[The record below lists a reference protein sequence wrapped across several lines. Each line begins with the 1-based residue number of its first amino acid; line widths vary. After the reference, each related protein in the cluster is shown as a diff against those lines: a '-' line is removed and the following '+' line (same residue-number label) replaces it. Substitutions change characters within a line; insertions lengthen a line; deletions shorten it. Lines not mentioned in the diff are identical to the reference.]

1 MQIAMLKDIV
11 LFGAQGSGKGT
22 QAKKLVDH
30 FIGQYRYFESGAILR
45 ALESN
50 DNAIGSYI
58 KVLME
63 QGKLLHDSLV
73 VALFDAF
80 YVTLRKD
87 QRMIVDGFPR
97 DIPQMHSFLDRM
109 YRNKRELLG
118 IWIDVPKEVAVER
131 AMQRGRPDD
140 TKESVERRINTYYE
154 QTMPIIDYIQHFGKL
169 VKIDGTKSV
178 DEVFADIV
186 EALRADADVDA

>member
-1 MQIAMLKDIV
+1 MLKDIV

-30 FIGQYRYFESGAILR
+30 FMGQYRYFESGAILR

-58 KVLME
+58 KVLMD
-63 QGKLLHDSLV
+63 QGKLLHDALV

-80 YVTLRKD
+80 YVTLRAD
-87 QRMIVDGFPR
+87 QKMIVDGFPR

-109 YRNKRELLG
+109 YRNERELMG
-118 IWIDVPKEVAVER
+118 VRIDVPKEVAVER

-140 TKESVERRINTYYE
+140 TKESVETRINTYYE
-154 QTMPIIDYIQHFGKL
+154 QTMPIIEYIQHFGKL
-169 VKIDGTKSV
+169 VKIDGTQTVEK
-178 DEVFADIV
+178 VFEDIL
-186 EALRADADVDA
+186 EAFRNDVNP

>member
-1 MQIAMLKDIV
+1 M

-22 QAKKLVDH
+22 QAKKLVEH
-30 FIGQYRYFESGAILR
+30 FIGQYRYFESGAVLR

-118 IWIDVPKEVAVER
+118 IWIDVPKEVAVQR

-140 TKESVERRINTYYE
+140 TQESVERRINTYYE

-186 EALRADADVDA
+186 AALRADADETGE

>member
-1 MQIAMLKDIV
+1 M
-11 LFGAQGSGKGT
+11 
-22 QAKKLVDH
+22 
-30 FIGQYRYFESGAILR
+30 
-45 ALESN
+45 
-50 DNAIGSYI
+50 
-58 KVLME
+58 
-63 QGKLLHDSLV
+63 

>member
-1 MQIAMLKDIV
+1 MLKDIV

-30 FIGQYRYFESGAILR
+30 FINQYRYFESGAVLR

-58 KVLME
+58 KVLMD
-63 QGKLLHDSLV
+63 QGKLLHDALV

-80 YVTLRKD
+80 YVTLGESQK
-87 QRMIVDGFPR
+87 MIVDGFPR

-109 YRNKRELLG
+109 YRNKREIIG
-118 IWIDVPKEVAVER
+118 IWIDVPKDVAIER
-131 AMQRGRPDD
+131 AMKRGRPDD
-140 TKESVERRINTYYE
+140 TKESVENRINTYYS
-154 QTMPIIDYIQHFGKL
+154 QTMPIIEYIEHFGTL
-169 VKIDGTKSV
+169 VKIDGTQTV
-178 DEVFADIV
+178 EEVFEDILK
-186 EALRADADVDA
+186 ALREDANK

>member
-1 MQIAMLKDIV
+1 MLKDIV

-22 QAKKLVDH
+22 QAKKLVEH
-30 FIGQYRYFESGAILR
+30 FIGQYRYFESGAVLR

-58 KVLME
+58 KVLMD
-63 QGKLLHDSLV
+63 QWKLLHDALV

-80 YVTLRKD
+80 YVTLRDD
-87 QRMIVDGFPR
+87 QKMIVDGFPR

-109 YRNKRELLG
+109 YRNKRELIG
-118 IWIDVPKEVAVER
+118 IRIDVPKDIAVER

-140 TKESVERRINTYYE
+140 TKESVETRINTYYE
-154 QTMPIIDYIQHFGKL
+154 QTMPIIEYIEHFGKL
-169 VKIDGTKSV
+169 VKIDWTKTV
-178 DEVFADIV
+178 EEVFQDIV
-186 EALRADADVDA
+186 KALREDANRDN

>member
-1 MQIAMLKDIV
+1 MLKDIV

-22 QAKKLVDH
+22 QAKKLVEH
-30 FIGQYRYFESGAILR
+30 FMGQYRYFESGAVLR

-80 YVTLRKD
+80 YVTLRED
-87 QRMIVDGFPR
+87 QKMIVDGFPR

-109 YRNKRELLG
+109 YRNQREIIG
-118 IWIDVPKEVAVER
+118 IWIDVPKDIAIER
-131 AMQRGRPDD
+131 ALQRGRPDD
-140 TKESVERRINTYYE
+140 TEKSVEHRINTYYE

-169 VKIDGTKSV
+169 VKIDGTK
-178 DEVFADIV
+178 DIDGVFHDIV
-186 EALRADADVDA
+186 AALRDDAKSSS

>member
-63 QGKLLHDSLV
+63 Q
-73 VALFDAF
+73 
-80 YVTLRKD
+80 
-87 QRMIVDGFPR
+87 
-97 DIPQMHSFLDRM
+97 
-109 YRNKRELLG
+109 
-118 IWIDVPKEVAVER
+118 
-131 AMQRGRPDD
+131 
-140 TKESVERRINTYYE
+140 
-154 QTMPIIDYIQHFGKL
+154 
-169 VKIDGTKSV
+169 
-178 DEVFADIV
+178 
-186 EALRADADVDA
+186 

>member
-1 MQIAMLKDIV
+1 MLKDIV

-22 QAKKLVDH
+22 QAKKLVEH
-30 FIGQYRYFESGAILR
+30 FMGQYRYFESGAVLR

-58 KVLME
+58 RILME
-63 QGKLLHDSLV
+63 QGKLIHDALV
-73 VALFDAF
+73 VSLFDAF
-80 YVTLRKD
+80 YVTLRDD
-87 QRMIVDGFPR
+87 QKMIVDGFPR

-109 YRNKRELLG
+109 YRNKRELIG
-118 IWIDVPKEVAVER
+118 IRIDVPKEIAVER

-140 TKESVERRINTYYE
+140 TRESVENRISTYYE
-154 QTMPIIDYIQHFGKL
+154 QTTPIIEYIEHFGTL

-178 DEVFADIV
+178 EEVFQDILN
-186 EALRADADVDA
+186 ALRDDVQKAHSH

>member
-1 MQIAMLKDIV
+1 MLKDIV

-22 QAKKLVDH
+22 QAKKLVEH

-118 IWIDVPKEVAVER
+118 IWIDVPKEVAVQR

-140 TKESVERRINTYYE
+140 TQESVERRINTYYE

-186 EALRADADVDA
+186 AALRADAGEAGE

>member
-1 MQIAMLKDIV
+1 MLKDIV
-11 LFGAQGSGKGT
+11 LFGAQGSGKWT

-50 DNAIGSYI
+50 DNAIGSYV

-63 QGKLLHDSLV
+63 QWKMLHDSLV

-109 YRNKRELLG
+109 YRNNHEIIG
-118 IWIDVPKEVAVER
+118 IWIDVPKDVAVER

-140 TKESVERRINTYYE
+140 TKESVETRINTYYE
-154 QTMPIIDYIQHFGKL
+154 QTMPIIDYIEHFGKL

-178 DEVFADIV
+178 EEVFQDILKS
-186 EALRADADVDA
+186 LREDASS

>member
-1 MQIAMLKDIV
+1 MLKDIV

-22 QAKKLVDH
+22 QAKKLVEH
-30 FIGQYRYFESGAILR
+30 FMGQYRYFESGAVLR

-58 KVLME
+58 KVLMD
-63 QGKLLHDSLV
+63 QGKLLHDALV

-80 YVTLRKD
+80 YVTLRDD
-87 QRMIVDGFPR
+87 QKMIVDGFPR

-109 YRNKRELLG
+109 YRNKREIIG
-118 IWIDVPKEVAVER
+118 IWIDVPKDIAVER

-140 TKESVERRINTYYE
+140 TKQSVETRINTYYE
-154 QTMPIIDYIQHFGKL
+154 QTMPIIEYIEHFGKL
-169 VKIDGTKSV
+169 VKIDGTKTV
-178 DEVFADIV
+178 EEVFEAILEAIRADINIGN
-186 EALRADADVDA
+186 

>member
-1 MQIAMLKDIV
+1 MLKDIV

-22 QAKKLVDH
+22 QAKKLVEH
-30 FIGQYRYFESGAILR
+30 FMGQYRYFESGAVLR

-58 KVLME
+58 KVLMD
-63 QGKLLHDSLV
+63 QGKLLHDALV

-80 YVTLRKD
+80 YVTLRDD
-87 QRMIVDGFPR
+87 QKMIVDGFPR

-109 YRNKRELLG
+109 YRNKREIIG
-118 IWIDVPKEVAVER
+118 IWIDVPKDVAVER

-140 TKESVERRINTYYE
+140 TKESVETRINTYYD
-154 QTMPIIDYIQHFGKL
+154 QTMPIIEYIEHFGKL
-169 VKIDGTKSV
+169 VKIDGTKTV
-178 DEVFADIV
+178 EEVFQAIL
-186 EALRADADVDA
+186 EAIRADMSS

>member
-1 MQIAMLKDIV
+1 MLKDIV

-22 QAKKLVDH
+22 QAKKLVEH

-118 IWIDVPKEVAVER
+118 IWIDVPKEVAVQR

-140 TKESVERRINTYYE
+140 TQESVERRINTYYE

-186 EALRADADVDA
+186 AALRADADETGE

>member
-1 MQIAMLKDIV
+1 MLKDIV

-22 QAKKLVDH
+22 QAKKLVEH
-30 FIGQYRYFESGAILR
+30 FMGQYRYFESGAILR

-63 QGKLLHDSLV
+63 QGKLIHDALV

-80 YVTLRKD
+80 YVTLRDD
-87 QRMIVDGFPR
+87 QKMIVDGFPR

-109 YRNKRELLG
+109 YRNKRELIG
-118 IWIDVPKEVAVER
+118 IRIDVPKEVAIER

-140 TKESVERRINTYYE
+140 TRESVELRITTYYE
-154 QTMPIIDYIQHFGKL
+154 QTMPIIEYIEHFGTL

-178 DEVFADIV
+178 EEVFQDILN
-186 EALRADADVDA
+186 ALRDDMKHK

>member
-1 MQIAMLKDIV
+1 MLKDIV
-11 LFGAQGSGKGT
+11 LFWAQGSGKGT
-22 QAKKLVDH
+22 QAKKLVEH

-50 DNAIGSYI
+50 DNAIGSYV

-140 TKESVERRINTYYE
+140 TQESVERRINTYYE

-169 VKIDGTKSV
+169 VKIDGTQSV
-178 DEVFADIV
+178 DAVFADIV
-186 EALRADADVDA
+186 NALRADADETGE

>member
-1 MQIAMLKDIV
+1 MLKDIV

-22 QAKKLVDH
+22 QAKKLADH
-30 FIGQYRYFESGAILR
+30 FMGQYRYFESGAILR

-58 KVLME
+58 KVLMD
-63 QGKLLHDSLV
+63 QWKLLHDALV

-80 YVTLRKD
+80 YVTLRDD
-87 QRMIVDGFPR
+87 QKMIVDGFPR

-109 YRNKRELLG
+109 YRNKRDIIG
-118 IWIDVPKEVAVER
+118 IRIDVPKEVAVER

-140 TKESVERRINTYYE
+140 TKESVEMRINTYYQ
-154 QTMPIIDYIQHFGKL
+154 QTMPIIEYIEHFWKL
-169 VKIDGTKSV
+169 VKIDGTKTV
-178 DEVFADIV
+178 DEVFRAILD
-186 EALRADADVDA
+186 ALREDMNKGE

>member
-63 QGKLLHDSLV
+63 QWKLLHDSLV

-118 IWIDVPKEVAVER
+118 IWIDVPKELAVER

-178 DEVFADIV
+178 DAVFADIV

>member
-1 MQIAMLKDIV
+1 MLKDIV

-22 QAKKLVDH
+22 QAKKLVEH
-30 FIGQYRYFESGAILR
+30 FIGQYRYFESGAVLR

-118 IWIDVPKEVAVER
+118 IWIDVPKEVAVQR

-140 TKESVERRINTYYE
+140 TQESVERRINTYYE

-186 EALRADADVDA
+186 AALRADADETGE